1 LKIKLTIKDYWN
13 TVNYEVEAKSNE
25 DAVKKSCEHYLKSM
39 NVSESYILKNNEIVE
54 MTVKI
59 GDDLY
64 EYSKLAL
71 VKTYLFKQGDYYI
84 ENFFKQEADLCEDH
98 TIEKN
103 LVII

>member
-1 LKIKLTIKDYWN
+1 
-13 TVNYEVEAKSNE
+13 
-25 DAVKKSCEHYLKSM
+25 
-39 NVSESYILKNNEIVE
+39 